1 MKHLSLCLSL
11 LVFAAMACSPF
22 STTGADDGAKR
33 PNIVF
38 IISDDQCFDAIGALG
53 HEQLQTPN
61 LDRMVRSGLTFTHA
75 YNMGSWSP
83 AVCIPSRAMLNTGRF
98 LWRAEAVY
106 QRSEQERQAGRLW
119 SLMIQSAGYDTYMT
133 GKWHVRA
140 NAERSFDFVTNVR
153 PGMPN
158 QTPEGYN
165 RPIEGQPDAWSPY
178 DARFE
183 GFWRGGKH
191 WSEVLADDAEA
202 FFEQA
207 AERDNPFFMYLAFNA
222 PHDPRQSP
230 KSYVERYPLEDVE
243 LPANFLPEYPYNE
256 AMGSGRGLRDER
268 LAPFPRTEFAV
279 KTNIQ
284 EYLAIISHMDTQVG
298 RILDA
303 LQRTGKADQ
312 TYVIFTSDHGL
323 AVGQH
328 GLMGKQNMYDHSM
341 RVPLIVMGPDIPKDQ
356 RVDGDV
362 YFQDVVPTT
371 LEWAGVDVP
380 DFVEFRSLMPIV
392 RGQRERNYD
401 AIYGAYL
408 HRQRMI
414 RQDGYKLIL
423 YPTIGR
429 VRLFHVQSD
438 PAETIDLAD
447 DPKHQSSVKRLFAS
461 LLKLQQEMGD
471 SLDLQA
477 AFPDL

>member
-1 MKHLSLCLSL
+1 
-11 LVFAAMACSPF
+11 
-22 STTGADDGAKR
+22 
-33 PNIVF
+33 
-38 IISDDQCFDAIGALG
+38 
-53 HEQLQTPN
+53 
-61 LDRMVRSGLTFTHA
+61 MVRSGLTFTHA

-83 AVCIPSRAMLNTGRF
+83 AVCVASRTMLNTGRF

-106 QRSEQERQAGRLW
+106 GTAEQERQAGRWWPL
-119 SLMIQSAGYDTYMT
+119 LIKSAGYDTYMT

-140 NAERSFDFVTNVR
+140 DAERSFDFVTHVR

-158 QTPEGYN
+158 QTPEGYH
-165 RPIEGQPDAWSPY
+165 RPIEGQADAWSPY

-183 GFWRGGKH
+183 GFWKGGKH

-202 FFEQA
+202 FLQQA
-207 AERDNPFFMYLAFNA
+207 AQRDNPFFMYLAFNA

-230 KSYVERYPLEDVE
+230 KSYVDRYPLENLQ
-243 LPANFLPEYPYNE
+243 LPANFLPEYPFNE

-279 KTNIQ
+279 KVNIQ
-284 EYLAIISHMDTQVG
+284 EYLAIITHMDTQIG

-303 LQRTGKADQ
+303 LQRTGKADH

-328 GLMGKQNMYDHSM
+328 GLMGKQNMFDHSI
-341 RVPLIVMGPDIPKDQ
+341 RVPLIVTGPDIPKNQ

-371 LEWAGVDVP
+371 LQWAGVDVP

-408 HRQRMI
+408 KRQRMV

-438 PAETIDLAD
+438 PAETVDLAD
-447 DPKHQSSVKRLFAS
+447 DPKHQATVKRLFAS
-461 LLKLQQEMGD
+461 LLKLQQETD
-471 SLDLQA
+471 DPLDLKA

>member
-1 MKHLSLCLSL
+1 MKRLPLCLLL
-11 LVFAAMACSPF
+11 LVFGMMVRPEF
-22 STTGADDGAKR
+22 STTRADEVAKR
-33 PNIVF
+33 PNILF
-38 IISDDQCFDAIGALG
+38 IFSDDQCFDALGALG
-53 HEQLQTPN
+53 NDQVQTPN

-83 AVCIPSRAMLNTGRF
+83 AVCVASRTMLNTGRF

-106 QRSEQERQAGRLW
+106 GTAEQERQAGRWWPL
-119 SLMIQSAGYDTYMT
+119 LIKSAGYDTYMT

-140 NAERSFDFVTNVR
+140 DAERSFDYVTHVR

-158 QTPEGYN
+158 QTPEGYH
-165 RPIEGQPDAWSPY
+165 RPIDGQPDAWSPY
-178 DARFE
+178 DTRFE
-183 GFWRGGKH
+183 GFWKGGKH

-202 FFEQA
+202 FLQQA
-207 AERDNPFFMYLAFNA
+207 AQRDNPFFMYLAFNA

-230 KSYVERYPLEDVE
+230 KSYVDRYPLENLE
-243 LPANFLPEYPYNE
+243 LPANFLPEYPFNE
-256 AMGSGRGLRDER
+256 AIGSGRGLRDER

-279 KTNIQ
+279 KVNIQ
-284 EYLAIISHMDTQVG
+284 EYLAIITHMDTQIG

-303 LQRTGKADQ
+303 LQRTGKADH

-328 GLMGKQNMYDHSM
+328 GLMGKQNMFDHSI
-341 RVPLIVMGPDIPKDQ
+341 RVPLIVTGPDIPKNQ

-362 YFQDVVPTT
+362 YFQDIVPTT
-371 LEWAGVDVP
+371 LQWAGVEVP

-392 RGQRERNYD
+392 RGQREKNYD

-408 HRQRMI
+408 QRQRMV

-438 PAETIDLAD
+438 PAETVDLAD
-447 DPKHQSSVKRLFAS
+447 DPKHQATVKRLFAS
-461 LLKLQQEMGD
+461 LLTLQQETD
-471 SLDLQA
+471 DPLDLKA

>member
-1 MKHLSLCLSL
+1 MKRLMLCLLL
-11 LVFAAMACSPF
+11 LVPGTMSIPWVSITWADEAAE
-22 STTGADDGAKR
+22 R

-38 IISDDQCFDAIGALG
+38 IFSDDQCFDLIGALG
-53 HEQLQTPN
+53 NTQVQTPN

-83 AVCIPSRAMLNTGRF
+83 AVCVPSRTMLNTGRF

-106 QRSEQERQAGRLW
+106 ETSEQQRQAGRWW
-119 SLMIQSAGYDTYMT
+119 SKLIKSAGYDTYMT

-165 RPIEGQPDAWSPY
+165 RPIEGQADAWSPY
-178 DARFE
+178 DTRFE

-202 FFEQA
+202 FLQQA

-222 PHDPRQSP
+222 PHDPRQAP
-230 KSYVERYPLEDVE
+230 KPYVDRYPLDDLK
-243 LPANFLPEYPYNE
+243 LPPNFLPEYPYNE
-256 AMGSGRGLRDER
+256 AIGSGRGLRDER

-284 EYLAIISHMDTQVG
+284 EYLAITSHMDTQIG

-303 LQRTGKADQ
+303 LQRTGKADN
-312 TYVIFTSDHGL
+312 TYVVFTSDHGL

-328 GLMGKQNMYDHSM
+328 GLMGKQNMYDHSI
-341 RVPLIVMGPDIPKDQ
+341 RVPLILTGPDIPKDQ

-362 YFQDVVPTT
+362 YFQDIVPTS
-371 LEWAGVDVP
+371 LEWAGVEVP
-380 DFVEFRSLMPIV
+380 DFIDFRSLMPIV

-408 HRQRMI
+408 NRQRMV

-438 PAETIDLAD
+438 PAETVDLAD
-447 DPKHQSSVKRLFAS
+447 DPKHRATIQRLFAS
-461 LLKLQQEMGD
+461 LLKLQQETD
-471 SLDLQA
+471 DPLDLKA

>member
-1 MKHLSLCLSL
+1 MKRLMLCLLL
-11 LVFAAMACSPF
+11 LVPGTMSIPWVSITWADEAAE
-22 STTGADDGAKR
+22 R

-38 IISDDQCFDAIGALG
+38 IFSDDQCFDLIGALG
-53 HEQLQTPN
+53 NTQVQTPN

-83 AVCIPSRAMLNTGRF
+83 AVCVPSRTMLNTGRF

-106 QRSEQERQAGRLW
+106 ETSEQQRQAGRWW
-119 SLMIQSAGYDTYMT
+119 SMLIKSAGYDTYMT

-165 RPIEGQPDAWSPY
+165 RPIEGQADAWSPY
-178 DARFE
+178 DTRFE

-202 FFEQA
+202 FLQQA

-222 PHDPRQSP
+222 PHDPRQAP
-230 KSYVERYPLEDVE
+230 KPYVDRYPLDDLK
-243 LPANFLPEYPYNE
+243 LPPNFLPEYPYNE
-256 AMGSGRGLRDER
+256 AIGSGRGLRDER

-284 EYLAIISHMDTQVG
+284 EYLAITSHMDTQIG

-303 LQRTGKADQ
+303 LQRTGKADN
-312 TYVIFTSDHGL
+312 TYVVFTSDHGL

-328 GLMGKQNMYDHSM
+328 GLMGKQNMYDHSI
-341 RVPLIVMGPDIPKDQ
+341 RVPLILTGPDIPKDQ

-362 YFQDVVPTT
+362 YFQDIVPTS
-371 LEWAGVDVP
+371 LEWAGVEVP
-380 DFVEFRSLMPIV
+380 DFIDFRSLMPIV

-408 HRQRMI
+408 NRQRMV

-438 PAETIDLAD
+438 PAETVDLAD
-447 DPKHQSSVKRLFAS
+447 DPKHRATIQRLFAS
-461 LLKLQQEMGD
+461 LLKLQQETD
-471 SLDLQA
+471 DPLDLKA

>member
-1 MKHLSLCLSL
+1 MKRLPLCLLL
-11 LVFAAMACSPF
+11 LVFGMMVRPEF
-22 STTGADDGAKR
+22 STTRADEVAKR
-33 PNIVF
+33 PNILF
-38 IISDDQCFDAIGALG
+38 IFSDDQCFDALGALG
-53 HEQLQTPN
+53 NDQVQTPN
-61 LDRMVRSGLTFTHA
+61 LDRMVRSGPTFTHA

-83 AVCIPSRAMLNTGRF
+83 AVCVASRTMLNTGRF

-106 QRSEQERQAGRLW
+106 GTAEQERQAGRWWPL
-119 SLMIQSAGYDTYMT
+119 LIKSAGYDTYMT

-140 NAERSFDFVTNVR
+140 DAERSFDYVTHVR

-158 QTPEGYN
+158 QTPEGYH
-165 RPIEGQPDAWSPY
+165 RPIDGQPDAWSPY
-178 DARFE
+178 DTRFE
-183 GFWRGGKH
+183 GFWKGGKH

-202 FFEQA
+202 FLQQA
-207 AERDNPFFMYLAFNA
+207 AQRDNPFFMYLAFNA

-230 KSYVERYPLEDVE
+230 KSYVDRYPLENLE
-243 LPANFLPEYPYNE
+243 LPANFLPEYPFNE
-256 AMGSGRGLRDER
+256 AIGSGRGLRDER

-279 KTNIQ
+279 KVNIQ
-284 EYLAIISHMDTQVG
+284 EYLAIITHMDTQIG

-303 LQRTGKADQ
+303 LQRTGKADH

-328 GLMGKQNMYDHSM
+328 GLMGKQNMFDHSI
-341 RVPLIVMGPDIPKDQ
+341 RVPLIVTGPDIPKNQ

-362 YFQDVVPTT
+362 YFQDIVPTT
-371 LEWAGVDVP
+371 LQWAGVEVP

-392 RGQRERNYD
+392 RGQREKNYD

-408 HRQRMI
+408 QRQRMV

-438 PAETIDLAD
+438 PAETVDLAD
-447 DPKHQSSVKRLFAS
+447 DPKHQATVKRLFAS
-461 LLKLQQEMGD
+461 LLTLQQETD
-471 SLDLQA
+471 DRLDLKA

>member
-1 MKHLSLCLSL
+1 MKRWPLCLVL
-11 LVFAAMACSPF
+11 LVLVTMARSEF
-22 STTGADDGAKR
+22 STTRADDVAKR
-33 PNIVF
+33 PNILF
-38 IISDDQCFDAIGALG
+38 IFSDDQCFDALGALG
-53 HEQLQTPN
+53 NDQVQTPN

-83 AVCIPSRAMLNTGRF
+83 AVCVASRTMLNTGRF

-106 QRSEQERQAGRLW
+106 GTAEQERQAGRWWPL
-119 SLMIQSAGYDTYMT
+119 LIKSAGYDTYMT

-140 NAERSFDFVTNVR
+140 DAERSFDFVTHVR

-158 QTPEGYN
+158 QTPEGYH
-165 RPIEGQPDAWSPY
+165 RPIEGQADAWSPY

-183 GFWRGGKH
+183 GFWKGGKH

-202 FFEQA
+202 FLQQA
-207 AERDNPFFMYLAFNA
+207 AQRDNPFFMYLAFNA

-230 KSYVERYPLEDVE
+230 KSYVDRYPLENLQ
-243 LPANFLPEYPYNE
+243 LPANFLPEYPFNE

-279 KTNIQ
+279 KVNIQ
-284 EYLAIISHMDTQVG
+284 EYLAIITHMDTQIG

-303 LQRTGKADQ
+303 LQRTGKADH

-328 GLMGKQNMYDHSM
+328 GLMGKQNMFDHSI
-341 RVPLIVMGPDIPKDQ
+341 RVPLIVTGPDIPKNQ

-371 LEWAGVDVP
+371 LQWAGVDVP

-408 HRQRMI
+408 KRQRMV

-438 PAETIDLAD
+438 PAETVDLAD
-447 DPKHQSSVKRLFAS
+447 DPKHQATVKRLFAS
-461 LLKLQQEMGD
+461 LLKLQQETD
-471 SLDLQA
+471 DPLDLKA